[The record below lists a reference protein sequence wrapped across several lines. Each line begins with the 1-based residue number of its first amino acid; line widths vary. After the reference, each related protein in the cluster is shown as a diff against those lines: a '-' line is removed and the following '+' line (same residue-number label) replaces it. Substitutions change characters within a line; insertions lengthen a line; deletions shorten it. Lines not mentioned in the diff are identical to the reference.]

1 MPSARDIY
9 YQHAPADLKK
19 DAGSFDLP
27 IAIGML
33 IGTGQLAP
41 DDMNDI
47 AIVGELALDGN
58 MRPVKGAL
66 AMALACK
73 QQGLKRL
80 IVPSANAREASV
92 VEDVQVY
99 GVSGLAE
106 AMSFLAEI
114 GRAHV

>member
-1 MPSARDIY
+1 MSLTL
-9 YQHAPADLKK
+9 APADLKK
-19 DAGSFDLP
+19 DASSFDLP

-41 DDMNDI
+41 DDLDDI

-58 MRPVKGAL
+58 MRPIKGAL

-80 IVPSANAREASV
+80 IVPSANARSAS
-92 VEDVQVY
+92 
-99 GVSGLAE
+99 GGGGRSGARRQRISRSDE
-106 AMSFLAEI
+106 FSWRSA
-114 GRAHV
+114 